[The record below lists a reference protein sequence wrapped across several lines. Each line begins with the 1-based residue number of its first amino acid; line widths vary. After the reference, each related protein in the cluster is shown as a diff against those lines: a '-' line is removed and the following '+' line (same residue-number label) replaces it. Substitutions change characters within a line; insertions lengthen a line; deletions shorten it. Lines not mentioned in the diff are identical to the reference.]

1 MEYALSKN
9 IDVAFWLQ
17 YRKSIG
23 EPPLVEALDFVIINE
38 QLHDDFDSFK
48 KTEIRP
54 RFSYVPAIELVSLF
68 CKCAD
73 IMVAD
78 IMVPCVIRYE
88 NDYYELDESQFDELV
103 VWVHG
108 LRHECKSTGCVKLF
122 KEYVADSRTGK

>member
-1 MEYALSKN
+1 M
-9 IDVAFWLQ
+9 
-17 YRKSIG
+17 
-23 EPPLVEALDFVIINE
+23 VESLDFVIINE

-73 IMVAD
+73 IMVL
-78 IMVPCVIRYE
+78 CVTRYE
-88 NDYYELDESQFDELV
+88 SDYYELDESQFDELV

-108 LRHECKSTGCVKLF
+108 LRQECKSTGCVKLF
-122 KEYVADSRTGK
+122 KEHVAEVSDSRTGK